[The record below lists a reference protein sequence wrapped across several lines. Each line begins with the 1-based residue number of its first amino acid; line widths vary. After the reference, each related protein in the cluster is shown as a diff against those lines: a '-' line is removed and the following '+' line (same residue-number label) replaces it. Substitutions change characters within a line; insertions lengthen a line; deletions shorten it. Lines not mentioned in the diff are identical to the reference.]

1 MIDFDSMTSTIFHMN
16 DIFRMTEEDRY
27 LSYLPLSHG
36 MERWLCECLG
46 FVTGMHIFFADS
58 LATFSQDL
66 TRCKPTLFVSV
77 PRLWTKFQQGVYKA
91 CRIVSFNKHVIS
103 LYSLTTLTG
112 VFRSI
117 PPKKLD
123 KLLKI
128 PIMNRFYKKRVLEML
143 GFDCV
148 RTAVSGS
155 APLPGELLAWY
166 KKLGLTLLEGYGMT
180 ENFNCE

>member
-1 MIDFDSMTSTIFHMN
+1 M
-16 DIFRMTEEDRY
+16 
-27 LSYLPLSHG
+27 
-36 MERWLCECLG
+36 
-46 FVTGMHIFFADS
+46 
-58 LATFSQDL
+58 
-66 TRCKPTLFVSV
+66 
-77 PRLWTKFQQGVYKA
+77 
-91 CRIVSFNKHVIS
+91 
-103 LYSLTTLTG
+103 LTG

-148 RTAVSGS
+148 RKAISGS

-166 KKLGLTLLEGYGMT
+166 KSLGLQLLEGYGMT
-180 ENFNCE
+180 ENFNCK